1 MGAAASM
8 NNSNAN
14 ETRSATKSGTTPT
27 TATTITATD
36 LQQWVDTV
44 AKLNTFVGL
53 TPSVISQLTKQLVAN
68 NEAMSFLKK
77 IGLGFAKVEAAVHV
91 EAKLP
96 PELENFNILKEEK
109 NVAAAL
115 KEKNFVQAQEAVQ
128 QKPNDAAALAAL
140 QAVVANAH
148 KVYNTS
154 IEARLQEVDLKNT
167 CRKVVI
173 AGNEDFLGVY
183 DNMWKMTVKADRD
196 GCDKYQTALV
206 SLTMPN
212 KSIKQTTSDPATL
225 YRHAAQIFVTYQ
237 TFVNGIVESVKD
249 EIKVSLPSKLKKMG
263 RIIEKT
269 ILKRKDDPGNA
280 DKVCDIDRG
289 MVLCDDMSQISSVIN
304 YLQSQQEANVIVV
317 TRVKDRFFKAPSA
330 GGWRD
335 CMINFYFKDDPNKH
349 ICELQLIHNQMMT
362 ARKGLPGHAVYN
374 RVRNASELLML
385 IGVKP
390 KDKDELQKF
399 LIWRWKTK
407 GEKDGSLFVVVQTH
421 PNLWDVRLITDM
433 SGLFDID
440 ELRDFNE
447 DISAWDVSNVKSME
461 KMFFKAT
468 SFNQPI
474 GNWNVQNVSTMEWM
488 FYEATSFNQPI
499 GNWNV
504 QNVSTMKRMF
514 NGATSFNQPIG
525 NWNVQNVSTMERM
538 FERATSFN
546 QPIGNWNVQNVS
558 TMKEMFSEAT
568 SFDQPIG
575 NWNVQNVSNMKNMFP
590 QATSFKQTL
599 PDEWAKKVKY
609 TNP

>member
-8 NNSNAN
+8 NNNKVN
-14 ETRSATKSGTTPT
+14 ETTSATKSDTAP
-27 TATTITATD
+27 ATTITTTD

-44 AKLNTFVGL
+44 AKLNTIVGL

-128 QKPNDAAALAAL
+128 EKPKDSAALAAL
-140 QAVVANAH
+140 QAVVANAY
-148 KVYNTS
+148 KVYDST
-154 IEARLQEVDLKNT
+154 IQARLQEVDLNIT

-183 DNMWKMTVKADRD
+183 DNMWQMTVKADKD
-196 GCDKYQTALV
+196 GCDMYQTALA
-206 SLTMPN
+206 SLTVPD
-212 KSIKQTTSDPATL
+212 KSTKQTTSDSAKL
-225 YRHAAQIFVTYQ
+225 YQHAAQIFAKYQ

-289 MVLCDDMSQISSVIN
+289 MVLCDDMSQVASVVD
-304 YLQSQQEANVIVV
+304 YLQSQQKANVIVV

-335 CMINFYFKDDPNKH
+335 CMINFYLKDDPNKH

-374 RVRNASELLML
+374 RVRNASELLL
-385 IGVKP
+385 LFDVEKP
-390 KDKDELQKF
+390 KDKKELQDWLIEYHCGQGWQEGQPKNGDKF
-399 LIWRWKTK
+399 AR
-407 GEKDGSLFVVVQTH
+407 GH
-421 PNLWDVRLITDM
+421 PNLWDVSLITDM
-433 SGLFDID
+433 SNLFDKE

-461 KMFFKAT
+461 KMFCDAT

-474 GNWNVQNVSTMEWM
+474 GNWNVQNVTNM
-488 FYEATSFNQPI
+488 Q
-499 GNWNV
+499 
-504 QNVSTMKRMF
+504 RMF
-514 NGATSFNQPIG
+514 S
-525 NWNVQNVSTMERM
+525 
-538 FERATSFN
+538 RATSFN
-546 QPIGNWNVQNVS
+546 QPIGNWNV
-558 TMKEMFSEAT
+558 E
-568 SFDQPIG
+568 
-575 NWNVQNVSNMKNMFP
+575 NVSNMMSMFEE
-590 QATSFKQTL
+590 ATSFKQTL
-599 PDEWAKKVKY
+599 PDEWAKTATYGEYEVKY
-609 TNP
+609 DSADSDYD